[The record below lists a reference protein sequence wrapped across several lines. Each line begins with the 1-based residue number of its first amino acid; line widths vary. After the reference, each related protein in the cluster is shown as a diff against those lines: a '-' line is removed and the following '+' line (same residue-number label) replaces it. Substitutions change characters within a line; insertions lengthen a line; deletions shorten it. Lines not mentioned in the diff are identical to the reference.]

1 MMPHLGSKVRDD
13 VEPDDVRRMLAAL
26 KKCGLSDGTVSRTL
40 DVARQ
45 LLPKAATEGVKFRI
59 KVRRRMKIATRQQA
73 AAIEAAID
81 PRYRLFAR
89 TLFTTG
95 CRWGEAVAPPRHR
108 RRAARYGLRAE
119 GSAYGRGG
127 RPRLLGA
134 RIRQDRGPMRD
145 ITIPG
150 DLASPGVGGIRLRTL
165 LYRPQGDYLK
175 RSTFRKV
182 FWLPA
187 IEEAGI
193 PGLRVNDTRNSA
205 ISWWVSARIPLG
217 DVRDRAGHSS
227 ISVTNNYVHAV
238 PGDHDPFLA
247 VLGEAT

>member
-1 MMPHLGSKVRDD
+1 MPHLGSKVRDD

-150 DLASPGVGGIRLRTL
+150 DLASAASGNVCLVDDAAEPLIVGVVVAPDDVAADHAGLLLVAGVVGPVEREVPQRRELRL
-165 LYRPQGDYLK
+165 D
-175 RSTFRKV
+175 
-182 FWLPA
+182 
-187 IEEAGI
+187 
-193 PGLRVNDTRNSA
+193 
-205 ISWWVSARIPLG
+205 
-217 DVRDRAGHSS
+217 
-227 ISVTNNYVHAV
+227 SV
-238 PGDHDPFLA
+238 
-247 VLGEAT
+247 